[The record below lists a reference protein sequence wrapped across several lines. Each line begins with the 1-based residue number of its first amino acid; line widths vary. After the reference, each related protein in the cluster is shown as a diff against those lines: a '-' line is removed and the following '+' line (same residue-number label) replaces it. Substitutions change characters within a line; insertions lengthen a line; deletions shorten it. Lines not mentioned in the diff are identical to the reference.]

1 MNILLVARWPVGGIK
16 TYFRYIYG
24 SAEFEKVNITLFAP
38 AEGLDDYLA
47 TQLPPGRITLVPA
60 PVSNKD
66 FILKLFSL
74 VKNSK
79 FDVVHSHGFSASMLA
94 QVALTFFNV
103 PHIMTAHDVFLPNT
117 FLGTKGKL
125 KKLAMGWLLNRVDK
139 VLSVSLDARAN
150 MLEYFPGLQPKQV
163 LNITN
168 GIDTLFFG
176 QGVAR
181 NLREELSI
189 APGRPILGFFGRF
202 MAQKGFHQII
212 KAVEII
218 CKNPSSTIQPMVV
231 TFGWGGYIREDF
243 ALIEQKGLSDYF
255 RQLPGTNDMPAAIR
269 GVDLVVMPSRWE
281 ACPLLPMEVLST
293 GTPIVGTACV
303 GLREVLESTPAKV
316 VAVDDTEAL
325 ASAIVQQLMEGP
337 EVFKHYQPIAVARFS
352 ADKHAEEL
360 RQFYNYLVDTHR

>member
-1 MNILLVARWPVGGIK
+1 
-16 TYFRYIYG
+16 
-24 SAEFEKVNITLFAP
+24 
-38 AEGLDDYLA
+38 
-47 TQLPPGRITLVPA
+47 
-60 PVSNKD
+60 
-66 FILKLFSL
+66 
-74 VKNSK
+74 
-79 FDVVHSHGFSASMLA
+79 
-94 QVALTFFNV
+94 
-103 PHIMTAHDVFLPNT
+103 
-117 FLGTKGKL
+117 
-125 KKLAMGWLLNRVDK
+125 
-139 VLSVSLDARAN
+139 
-150 MLEYFPGLQPKQV
+150 
-163 LNITN
+163 
-168 GIDTLFFG
+168 
-176 QGVAR
+176 
-181 NLREELSI
+181 
-189 APGRPILGFFGRF
+189 
-202 MAQKGFHQII
+202 
-212 KAVEII
+212 
-218 CKNPSSTIQPMVV
+218 MVV